1 MMQALLLPYIS
12 AKDLHYHEIIFD
24 IGTDEKFKRHE
35 KSMEKLVNEVGRT
48 EFDRVEVFVLTHSET
63 IRGDIWG
70 GHESAVTVG
79 KGKIKVA
86 KPTPVAYTVDD
97 VSWQLLLIV
106 YLYSP
111 LTVF

>member
-1 MMQALLLPYIS
+1 MMQALLLPYIP

-24 IGTDEKFKRHE
+24 FGTDEKFKTHE
-35 KSMEKLVNEVGRT
+35 KSMKRLVNEVGRT
-48 EFDRVEVFVLTHSET
+48 EFDRIEVFVLTHSET
-63 IRGDIWG
+63 TRGDIWG

-79 KGKIKVA
+79 RGKIKVA

-97 VSWQLLLIV
+97 VSWHLLLIV
-106 YLYSP
+106 YVYSL